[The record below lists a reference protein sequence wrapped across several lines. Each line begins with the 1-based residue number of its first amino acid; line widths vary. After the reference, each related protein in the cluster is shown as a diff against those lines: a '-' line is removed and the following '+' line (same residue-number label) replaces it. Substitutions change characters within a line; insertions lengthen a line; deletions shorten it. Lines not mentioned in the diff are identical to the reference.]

1 MKDIEAGTRIIIECI
16 ETNVDKPY
24 CCDMCFFYHML
35 PHCPYRCSAAI
46 RKDGKNVIFKEV
58 KE

>member
-1 MKDIEAGTRIIIECI
+1 MKDIKVGEKIIIECI
-16 ETNVDKPY
+16 ETNIDKPY

-46 RKDGKNVIFKEV
+46 RKDGKRS
-58 KE
+58 